1 MVTIHFEVHRH
12 RVAKNICQSQIFDPW
27 IHAFITIFFYGVNVL
42 RIRDFSALMFFF
54 QLTASGLG
62 SPNNRA
68 QRIAPPHKHPTS
80 VMTPC
85 RTEKVGFSKKIKT
98 KKKQNHKKN
107 KSTGRITRRNKKK
120 TKKKQKKLRKM
131 QVLICFLIFFVVF
144 CFFVFFLFFPWL
156 WFSSLFFLFA
166 LVLFFFCQTLYSLC
180 CWTHKTSGKC
190 PSVSGCV
197 FWAVLLP
204 KINIIIDI
212 HMIHMIHVLKKYI
225 LLHDNI

>member
-85 RTEKVGFSKKIKT
+85 RTQKVGFSKKLK
-98 KKKQNHKKN
+98 KKN
-107 KSTGRITRRNKKK
+107 K
-120 TKKKQKKLRKM
+120 KKLRKM

-156 WFSSLFFLFA
+156 WFSSLFFF
-166 LVLFFFCQTLYSLC
+166 VFFIFLSNPIF
-180 CWTHKTSGKC
+180 S
-190 PSVSGCV
+190 
-197 FWAVLLP
+197 VLL
-204 KINIIIDI
+204 DS
-212 HMIHMIHVLKKYI
+212 
-225 LLHDNI
+225 

>member
-85 RTEKVGFSKKIKT
+85 RTEKVGFSKKL
-98 KKKQNHKKN
+98 KKKQNHKKKQIDRKNHQKKQEKN
-107 KSTGRITRRNKKK
+107 KN
-120 TKKKQKKLRKM
+120 KQKKTAENAGFDLFFDFFC
-131 QVLICFLIFFVVF
+131 CFLFF
-144 CFFVFFLFFPWL
+144 CFFLVF
-156 WFSSLFFLFA
+156 SL
-166 LVLFFFCQTLYSLC
+166 VM
-180 CWTHKTSGKC
+180 
-190 PSVSGCV
+190 V
-197 FWAVLLP
+197 F
-204 KINIIIDI
+204 
-212 HMIHMIHVLKKYI
+212 
-225 LLHDNI
+225 